1 MERKTDTRTYK
12 LNHAMIRVKD
22 PRRTI
27 QFYKLLGLSVVQKL
41 SFPENKFDLYF
52 LGVDSPD
59 SPSHGKFTFDR
70 QGLIELTHNYG
81 TENDDNYRV
90 SSGNEKP
97 YLGFSHISIS
107 VVNVQSTYQ
116 TLAKA
121 GYKFQQDVASGHERV
136 IALDPDGYWIHIIEQ
151 DLRNVN
157 VPSEAADHC
166 ELTLLHNQYA
176 LRVTDAARS
185 VRYYT
190 ENLGMKLIK
199 TLDNE
204 SGNSKTFLL
213 GYPSTGSFTGTE
225 NLSRREGLLALTW
238 QDGEN
243 TIPQVHNGND
253 QPQGFGHICVTV
265 DNIDAA
271 CARLE
276 GLNVAWKKRLTDGK
290 MKNVAFLLDPDN
302 YWIELVQN
310 EGFTGKANF

>member
-1 MERKTDTRTYK
+1 MRSNR
-12 LNHAMIRVKD
+12 IRVKD

-27 QFYKLLGLSVVQKL
+27 QFYELLGLSVVQKL

-52 LGVDSPD
+52 LGVDSPG
-59 SPSHGKFTFDR
+59 SPSHRKFTFDR

-81 TENDDNYRV
+81 TESDENYRV
-90 SSGNEKP
+90 SNGNEKP

-107 VVNVQSTYQ
+107 AANVQSTYQ

-121 GYKFQQDVASGHERV
+121 GYTFQRDVSSGNEQV
-136 IALDPDGYWIHIIEQ
+136 IALDPDGYWVHITEQ
-151 DLRNVN
+151 NS
-157 VPSEAADHC
+157 PSKSVLSDAAGQSRV
-166 ELTLLHNQYA
+166 NQYT
-176 LRVTDAARS
+176 LRVTDATQS

-199 TLDNE
+199 TLDGEN
-204 SGNSKTFLL
+204 GNSKTYLL
-213 GYPSTGSFTGTE
+213 GYPSTGPFTGTE
-225 NLSRREGLLALTW
+225 DLSRREGLLALIW
-238 QDGEN
+238 QSGEN
-243 TIPQVHNGND
+243 AISQVHNGND

-265 DNIDAA
+265 DNINAA

-276 GLNVAWKKRLTDGK
+276 DLNVVWKKKLTDGK

>member
-27 QFYKLLGLSVVQKL
+27 QFYELLGLSVVQKL

-81 TENDDNYRV
+81 TESDGNYRV
-90 SSGNEKP
+90 SNGNEKP

-121 GYKFQQDVASGHERV
+121 GYKSQQDGASVNERV

-151 DLRNVN
+151 DSLNVN
-157 VPSEAADHC
+157 VSSDAAG
-166 ELTLLHNQYA
+166 LSSVNQYA
-176 LRVTDAARS
+176 LRVTDASRS

-190 ENLGMKLIK
+190 ESLGMKLIK
-199 TLDNE
+199 TLKHE

-213 GYPSTGSFTGTE
+213 GYPSTGSFTETE
-225 NLSRREGLLALTW
+225 DMSRREGLLALIC

-243 TIPQVHNGND
+243 AIPQVHNGND

>member
-12 LNHAMIRVKD
+12 LNHTMIRVKD

-27 QFYKLLGLSVVQKL
+27 QFYELLGLRVVQKL

-52 LGVDSPD
+52 LGVDIPG

-81 TENDDNYRV
+81 TESDENYRV
-90 SSGNEKP
+90 SNGNEKP

-107 VVNVQSTYQ
+107 VANMQSTYQ

-121 GYKFQQDVASGHERV
+121 ACTFQQDVSSGNEQV
-136 IALDPDGYWIHIIEQ
+136 IALDPDGYWFHIIEQ
-151 DLRNVN
+151 NSPSKNVL
-157 VPSEAADHC
+157 PSSAGQSRV
-166 ELTLLHNQYA
+166 NQYA
-176 LRVTDAARS
+176 LRVTNATQS

-199 TLDNE
+199 TLDSEN
-204 SGNSKTFLL
+204 GNSKTYLL
-213 GYPSTGSFTGTE
+213 GYPSTGPFTGTE
-225 NLSRREGLLALTW
+225 DLSRREGLLALIW
-238 QDGEN
+238 QAGEN
-243 TIPQVHNGND
+243 EISQVHNGND
-253 QPQGFGHICVTV
+253 QPQGFGHVCVTV

-276 GLNVAWKKRLTDGK
+276 GLNVVWKKKLTDGK

-310 EGFTGKANF
+310 EGITGKANF

>member
-22 PRRTI
+22 PKSTI
-27 QFYKLLGLSVVQKL
+27 QFYELLGLSVVQKF

-81 TENDDNYRV
+81 TESDDNYR
-90 SSGNEKP
+90 
-97 YLGFSHISIS
+97 
-107 VVNVQSTYQ
+107 

-121 GYKFQQDVASGHERV
+121 GYKFQQDVASGNERV

-151 DLRNVN
+151 DSPNVN
-157 VPSEAADHC
+157 VSSDAAG
-166 ELTLLHNQYA
+166 LSSVNRYA
-176 LRVTDAARS
+176 LRVTDAPRS

-190 ENLGMKLIK
+190 EILGMKLIK
-199 TLDNE
+199 TLKHE

-213 GYPSTGSFTGTE
+213 GYPSTGSFAGTE
-225 NLSRREGLLALTW
+225 DMSRREGLLALIW

>member
-1 MERKTDTRTYK
+1 MEGKTDTRTYK

-22 PRRTI
+22 PKSTI
-27 QFYKLLGLSVVQKL
+27 QFYELLGLSIIQKL

-52 LGVDSPD
+52 LGVDSAG

-90 SSGNEKP
+90 SNGNEKP
-97 YLGFSHISIS
+97 YFGFSYFSIS
-107 VVNVQSTYQ
+107 VANVQSTYQ

-121 GYKFQQDVASGHERV
+121 GYRFQQNVSPGNESV
-136 IALDPDGYWIHIIEQ
+136 VALDPDGYWIHITEQ
-151 DLRNVN
+151 DSSIKNA
-157 VPSEAADHC
+157 SSGAAGRSSV
-166 ELTLLHNQYA
+166 NQYT
-176 LRVTDAARS
+176 LRVTDAAQS
-185 VRYYT
+185 ILYYT
-190 ENLGMKLIK
+190 ENLGMKLIQ
-199 TLDNE
+199 TLDSEN
-204 SGNSKTFLL
+204 GNSKTFLL
-213 GYPSTGSFTGTE
+213 GYPSTGPFTGTE
-225 NLSRREGLLALTW
+225 DLSRREGLLALIW
-238 QDGEN
+238 RGGESA
-243 TIPQVHNGND
+243 ISQVHNGND

-265 DNIDAA
+265 DNIEAA

-276 GLNVAWKKRLTDGK
+276 GLNVVWKKRLTDGK

>member
-22 PRRTI
+22 PRSTI
-27 QFYKLLGLSVVQKL
+27 QFYELLGLSVVQKL

-81 TENDDNYRV
+81 TESDDNYR
-90 SSGNEKP
+90 
-97 YLGFSHISIS
+97 
-107 VVNVQSTYQ
+107 STYQ
-116 TLAKA
+116 MLAKA
-121 GYKFQQDVASGHERV
+121 GYKFQQDVASGNERV

-151 DLRNVN
+151 DLPNVN
-157 VPSEAADHC
+157 LLSDAAG
-166 ELTLLHNQYA
+166 LSSVNQYA

-204 SGNSKTFLL
+204 NGNSKTFLL

-225 NLSRREGLLALTW
+225 DLSRREGLLALIW

-243 TIPQVHNGND
+243 TISQVHNGND

>member
-1 MERKTDTRTYK
+1 MEGKTDTRTYK

-22 PRRTI
+22 PKSTI
-27 QFYKLLGLSVVQKL
+27 QFYELLGLSIIQKL

-52 LGVDSPD
+52 LGVDSAG

-90 SSGNEKP
+90 SNGNEKP
-97 YLGFSHISIS
+97 YFGFSYFSIS
-107 VVNVQSTYQ
+107 VANVQSTYQ

-121 GYKFQQDVASGHERV
+121 GYRFQQNVSPGNESV
-136 IALDPDGYWIHIIEQ
+136 VALDPDGYWIHITEQ
-151 DLRNVN
+151 DSSIKNASSGAVGRSSV
-157 VPSEAADHC
+157 
-166 ELTLLHNQYA
+166 NQYT
-176 LRVTDAARS
+176 LRVTDAAQS
-185 VRYYT
+185 ILYYT
-190 ENLGMKLIK
+190 ENLGMKLIQ
-199 TLDNE
+199 TLDSEN
-204 SGNSKTFLL
+204 GNSKTFLL
-213 GYPSTGSFTGTE
+213 GYPSTGPFTGTE
-225 NLSRREGLLALTW
+225 DLSRREGLLALIW
-238 QDGEN
+238 RGGESA
-243 TIPQVHNGND
+243 ISQVHNGND

-265 DNIDAA
+265 DNIEAA

-276 GLNVAWKKRLTDGK
+276 GLNVVWKKRLTDGK

>member
-1 MERKTDTRTYK
+1 MRSNR
-12 LNHAMIRVKD
+12 IRVKD
-22 PRRTI
+22 PKSTI
-27 QFYKLLGLSVVQKL
+27 QFYELLGLSLIQKL

-90 SSGNEKP
+90 SNGNEKP
-97 YLGFSHISIS
+97 YLGFSHVSIS
-107 VVNVQSTYQ
+107 VANVQSVYQ
-116 TLAKA
+116 TLATA
-121 GYKFQQDVASGHERV
+121 GYKFQPDVSSGNELV
-136 IALDPDGYWIHIIEQ
+136 IALDPDGYWVHIAEQ
-151 DLRNVN
+151 KLPNKNSPSGAAGLSNV
-157 VPSEAADHC
+157 
-166 ELTLLHNQYA
+166 NQYA

-199 TLDNE
+199 TLDSEN
-204 SGNSKTFLL
+204 GNSKTFLL
-213 GYPSTGSFTGTE
+213 GYPSTGPFAGIE
-225 NLSRREGLLALTW
+225 DLSLREGLLALIS
-238 QDGEN
+238 QDGEKA
-243 TIPQVHNGND
+243 ISQVHNGND

-265 DNIDAA
+265 DNIEAA

>member
-1 MERKTDTRTYK
+1 MEGKTDTRAYK

-22 PRRTI
+22 PKVTI

-41 SFPENKFDLYF
+41 SFPQNKFDLYF
-52 LGVDSPD
+52 LGIDSPG

-81 TENDDNYRV
+81 TESDDNYRV
-90 SSGNEKP
+90 SSGNENP

-107 VVNVQSTYQ
+107 VANVQSTYQ

-121 GYKFQQDVASGHERV
+121 GYKFQQIVSSGNGPL
-136 IALDPDGYWIHIIEQ
+136 IALDPDGYWIHITEQ
-151 DLRNVN
+151 NSSNKN
-157 VPSEAADHC
+157 VPSNAGG
-166 ELTLLHNQYA
+166 LSIVNQYA
-176 LRVTDAARS
+176 LRVTSATQS
-185 VRYYT
+185 VSYYT

-199 TLDNE
+199 TLENANG
-204 SGNSKTFLL
+204 SSKTFLL
-213 GYPSTGSFTGTE
+213 GYPSTGPFTGTE
-225 NLSRREGLLALTW
+225 DLASREGLLALIW
-238 QDGEN
+238 QGGEN
-243 TIPQVHNGND
+243 EISKVHNGND
-253 QPQGFGHICVTV
+253 RPQGFGHICVAV

-290 MKNVAFLLDPDN
+290 MKNVAFLLDPDS

>member
-1 MERKTDTRTYK
+1 MERKTDIKAYK

-22 PRRTI
+22 PKVTI
-27 QFYKLLGLSVVQKL
+27 QFYKLLGLSVIQKL

-52 LGVDSPD
+52 LGIDSPG

-81 TENDDNYRV
+81 TEGDDNYRV
-90 SSGNEKP
+90 SSGNENP

-107 VVNVQSTYQ
+107 VANVQSTYQ

-121 GYKFQQDVASGHERV
+121 GYKFHQTLSSRNEPV
-136 IALDPDGYWIHIIEQ
+136 IALDPNGYWIHIGEQ
-151 DLRNVN
+151 NSSNKN
-157 VPSEAADHC
+157 VPSDTR
-166 ELTLLHNQYA
+166 LSSVNQYA
-176 LRVTDAARS
+176 LRVTDASRS

-199 TLDNE
+199 TLENANR
-204 SGNSKTFLL
+204 NSKTFLL
-213 GYPSTGSFTGTE
+213 GYPSTGPFTGTE
-225 NLSRREGLLALTW
+225 NLSRREGLLALIW
-238 QDGEN
+238 QGGEN
-243 TIPQVHNGND
+243 ELPQVHNGND
-253 QPQGFGHICVTV
+253 QPQGFGHICIIV

-276 GLNVAWKKRLTDGK
+276 RLNVAWKKRLTDGK
-290 MKNVAFLLDPDN
+290 MKNVAFLLDPDS

>member
-22 PRRTI
+22 PRSTI
-27 QFYKLLGLSVVQKL
+27 QFYELLGLSVIQKL

-52 LGVDSPD
+52 LGVDSPG

-81 TENDDNYRV
+81 TESDGNYRV
-90 SSGNEKP
+90 SNGNEIP

-107 VVNVQSTYQ
+107 VANVHSTYQ

-121 GYKFQQDVASGHERV
+121 GYKFQRDVSSGNEPV
-136 IALDPDGYWIHIIEQ
+136 IALDPDGYWIRLSEQ
-151 DLRNVN
+151 YSPNEN
-157 VPSEAADHC
+157 VPSSAAGPS
-166 ELTLLHNQYA
+166 NVNRYA
-176 LRVTDAARS
+176 LRVTDADQS

-199 TLDNE
+199 TLDSEN
-204 SGNSKTFLL
+204 GNSKTFLL
-213 GYPSTGSFTGTE
+213 GYPSTGPFTGAE
-225 NLSRREGLLALTW
+225 DLSRREGLLALIW
-238 QDGEN
+238 QGGEN
-243 TIPQVHNGND
+243 AISQVHNGND

-265 DNIDAA
+265 DNIDTA

-276 GLNVAWKKRLTDGK
+276 GLNIAWKKRLTEGK

>member
-22 PRRTI
+22 PRSTI
-27 QFYKLLGLSVVQKL
+27 QFYELLGLSVVQKL

-52 LGVDSPD
+52 LGVDSPG
-59 SPSHGKFTFDR
+59 SPSYGKFTFDR

-81 TENDDNYRV
+81 TESDDNYRV
-90 SSGNEKP
+90 GNGNEIP

-107 VVNVQSTYQ
+107 VANVQSTYQ

-121 GYKFQQDVASGHERV
+121 GYKFQQDVSSGNEPV
-136 IALDPDGYWIHIIEQ
+136 IALDPDGYWIRLSEQ
-151 DLRNVN
+151 YSPNGN
-157 VPSEAADHC
+157 VPSSAAGRSNV
-166 ELTLLHNQYA
+166 NQYA
-176 LRVTDAARS
+176 LRVTDADRS

-190 ENLGMKLIK
+190 ENLGMKLIQ
-199 TLDNE
+199 TLDSEN
-204 SGNSKTFLL
+204 GNSRTFLL
-213 GYPSTGSFTGTE
+213 GYPSTGPFTGAE
-225 NLSRREGLLALTW
+225 VLSCREGLLALIW
-238 QDGEN
+238 QGGEN
-243 TIPQVHNGND
+243 AISQVHNGND

-276 GLNVAWKKRLTDGK
+276 GLNIAWKKRLTDGK

-310 EGFTGKANF
+310 EGFTGKSNF

>member
-1 MERKTDTRTYK
+1 MEQKTDTRTYK

-27 QFYKLLGLSVVQKL
+27 QFYELLGLSVVQKL

-81 TENDDNYRV
+81 TESDDNYR
-90 SSGNEKP
+90 
-97 YLGFSHISIS
+97 
-107 VVNVQSTYQ
+107 STYQ

-121 GYKFQQDVASGHERV
+121 GYKFQQDIASGNERV

-151 DLRNVN
+151 DSPNVN
-157 VPSEAADHC
+157 VSSDAAG
-166 ELTLLHNQYA
+166 LSSVNQYA
-176 LRVTDAARS
+176 LRITDAARS

-190 ENLGMKLIK
+190 ENLGMKLVK
-199 TLDNE
+199 THNNE
-204 SGNSKTFLL
+204 SESLKTFLL

-225 NLSRREGLLALTW
+225 DLSRREGLLTLIW
-238 QDGEN
+238 QGGEN
-243 TIPQVHNGND
+243 AISQVHNGND

-271 CARLE
+271 CERLE
-276 GLNVAWKKRLTDGK
+276 GLNVVWKKRLTDGK

>member
-22 PRRTI
+22 PKSTI
-27 QFYKLLGLSVVQKL
+27 QFYELLGLSVVQKL

-81 TENDDNYRV
+81 TESDDNYRV
-90 SSGNEKP
+90 SNGNEKP
-97 YLGFSHISIS
+97 YLGFSNISIS

-121 GYKFQQDVASGHERV
+121 GYKFQQDVASGNERV

-151 DLRNVN
+151 DSPNVN
-157 VPSEAADHC
+157 VSSDAAG
-166 ELTLLHNQYA
+166 LSSVNRYA
-176 LRVTDAARS
+176 LRVTDAPRS

-190 ENLGMKLIK
+190 EILGMKLIK
-199 TLDNE
+199 TLKHE

-213 GYPSTGSFTGTE
+213 GYPSTGSFAGTE
-225 NLSRREGLLALTW
+225 DMSRREGLLALIW

-276 GLNVAWKKRLTDGK
+276 GLSVAWKKRLTDGK

>member
-1 MERKTDTRTYK
+1 MERKTDTKTYK

-22 PRRTI
+22 PRSAI
-27 QFYKLLGLSVVQKL
+27 QFYELLGLSVVQKL
-41 SFPENKFDLYF
+41 TFPENKFDLYF
-52 LGVDSPD
+52 LGVDSPG

-81 TENDDNYRV
+81 TESDENYRV
-90 SSGNEKP
+90 SNGNEKP
-97 YLGFSHISIS
+97 YLGFSHISMS
-107 VVNVQSTYQ
+107 VANVQSTYQ

-121 GYKFQQDVASGHERV
+121 GYKFQQDVSSGNEPV
-136 IALDPDGYWIHIIEQ
+136 IALDPDGYWIRITEEGSP
-151 DLRNVN
+151 NKSTASSPPGSFSV
-157 VPSEAADHC
+157 
-166 ELTLLHNQYA
+166 NQYA
-176 LRVTDAARS
+176 MRVTDATRS

-199 TLDNE
+199 TLDSQN
-204 SGNSKTFLL
+204 GNSKTFLL
-213 GYPSTGSFTGTE
+213 GYPPTGPFTGTE
-225 NLSRREGLLALTW
+225 DLSCREGLLALIW
-238 QDGEN
+238 QGGEN
-243 TIPQVHNGND
+243 AISQVHNGND

>member
-1 MERKTDTRTYK
+1 MNGKTDTRTYK

-22 PRRTI
+22 PKRTI
-27 QFYKLLGLSVVQKL
+27 QFYELIGMRVVQKL

-52 LGVDSPD
+52 LGVDSPG

-81 TENDDNYRV
+81 TENDDHYRL
-90 SSGNEKP
+90 SNGNEKP
-97 YLGFSHISIS
+97 YLGFSHMTIS
-107 VVNVQSTYQ
+107 VANVQFTYQ

-121 GYKFQQDVASGHERV
+121 GYKFQQHVSSVNEPV
-136 IALDPDGYWIHIIEQ
+136 IALDPDGYWIHITEQ
-151 DLRNVN
+151 YPPNKN
-157 VPSEAADHC
+157 VPSEDAG
-166 ELTLLHNQYA
+166 LSSVNQYA
-176 LRVTDAARS
+176 LRVTDATRS
-185 VRYYT
+185 IRYYT

-199 TLDNE
+199 TLDSEN
-204 SGNSKTFLL
+204 GNAKTFLL
-213 GYPSTGSFTGTE
+213 GYPSTGPFTETE
-225 NLSRREGLLALTW
+225 DLSRREGLLALIW
-238 QDGEN
+238 QDGESA
-243 TIPQVHNGND
+243 ISHVHNGND
-253 QPQGFGHICVTV
+253 QPQGFGHICITV
-265 DNIDAA
+265 DSIDTA

>member
-1 MERKTDTRTYK
+1 MDRKTDTRTYK

-22 PRRTI
+22 PRSTI
-27 QFYKLLGLSVVQKL
+27 QFYELLGLSVVQKL
-41 SFPENKFDLYF
+41 SFPENKFNLYF
-52 LGVDSPD
+52 LGVDSPG

-81 TENDDNYRV
+81 TESDDNYRV
-90 SSGNEKP
+90 SNGNEKP

-107 VVNVQSTYQ
+107 VANVQSTYQ

-121 GYKFQQDVASGHERV
+121 GYKFQQDVSSGNERV

-151 DLRNVN
+151 GSPNVN
-157 VPSEAADHC
+157 GSSDSAGLSSV
-166 ELTLLHNQYA
+166 NQYA

-190 ENLGMKLIK
+190 ENLGMKLIQ
-199 TLDNE
+199 TLDSEN
-204 SGNSKTFLL
+204 GNSKAFLL

-225 NLSRREGLLALTW
+225 DLSRREGLLALIS

-243 TIPQVHNGND
+243 TISQVHNGND